1 MFTPTIEAS
10 AFLNA
15 NNSEYMLTGR
25 DTKGIQCE
33 IRDKA
38 TGIVYAEAFGPT
50 ESMALS
56 AAVEVARTREKPK
69 TASSGSDAEL
79 VALRARLAAA
89 EEETRKLKSEAPVTK
104 RSKRAQAAIDSGEIP
119 SDPS

>member
-50 ESMALS
+50 EAQALS

-79 VALRARLAAA
+79 AALRARLAAA
-89 EEETRKLKSEAPVTK
+89 EEENRKLKAETPAPK
-104 RSKRAQAAIDSGEIP
+104 RGRRAAIDSGEIP
-119 SDPS
+119 SELS